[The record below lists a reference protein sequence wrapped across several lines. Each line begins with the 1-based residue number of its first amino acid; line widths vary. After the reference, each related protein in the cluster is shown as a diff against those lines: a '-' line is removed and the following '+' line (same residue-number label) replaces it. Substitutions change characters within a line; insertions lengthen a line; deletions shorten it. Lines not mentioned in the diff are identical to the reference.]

1 MTADF
6 GILPH
11 PKFDESQPDYLNA
24 AADSVPVVGIPVTNP
39 DPEKAGAFIDV
50 LTALSVDTV
59 TPAYYTISLEG
70 KFTRDEDSIEMLDI
84 IREGR
89 IYDFAV
95 IYNWG
100 KFYSSIIT
108 HGNSKTGE
116 NPVTVF
122 EKYGEKVTGE
132 IEKTITVFEGIAG

>member
-11 PKFDESQPDYLNA
+11 PKYDENQTEYYNGTA
-24 AADSVPVVGIPVTNP
+24 HVVPIFAIPITNP
-39 DPEKAGAFIDV
+39 DPERTGIFIDA
-50 LTALSVDTV
+50 LTALSATTI

-84 IREGR
+84 IRSSR
-89 IYDFAV
+89 IYDLAV

-100 KFYSSIIT
+100 NFYSLFIN
-108 HGNSKTGE
+108 HGTSASGE
-116 NPVTVF
+116 NPMTLF
-122 EKYGEKVTGE
+122 EKQGEKIRTQ
-132 IEKTITVFEGIAG
+132 IEKTMETFAAIN